1 MSVKFSSLVVAG
13 ALLFSPV
20 FVPQADAQV
29 TAQSGKYLLRLGYKK
44 GQTMNYSIT
53 TKVMNAPGMNQPM
66 TTVMPLTMK
75 VIDVQK
81 DIITIQSTVDMSKI
95 QPGAK
100 PESQTMK
107 MDRLGNV
114 IGGNSAN
121 GMMSGANLPKNPVAV
136 GGTWKSTG
144 KASGF
149 AATSTY
155 KLVGVKQV
163 GSRKVANLTMS
174 VVGTGSM
181 KMSGTGTMLLD
192 MADASLVSMAMN
204 MNIPNPQGKGA
215 PITMNMTMT
224 RK

>member
-13 ALLFSPV
+13 ALLFSPM

-29 TAQSGKYLLRLGYKK
+29 TAQSGKYLFRLGYKK
-44 GQTMNYSIT
+44 GQIMKYSIS
-53 TKVMNAPGMNQPM
+53 TKVNMPGSKQPM
-66 TTVMPLTMK
+66 NTVMPLTMK

-81 DIITIQSTVDMSKI
+81 DVLTIQSTVDMSKL
-95 QPGAK
+95 QPGSK
-100 PESQTMK
+100 PQSQTIK

-114 IGGNSAN
+114 VGGGSSS

-136 GGTWKSTG
+136 GGTWKTTG
-144 KASGF
+144 NANGF

-163 GSRKVANLTMS
+163 GSRKVANVTMS
-174 VVGTGSM
+174 IVGTGSM
-181 KMSGTGTMLLD
+181 KMTGTGTMLLD

-204 MNIPNPQGKGA
+204 MNMPNPQGKGA
-215 PITMNMTMT
+215 PMTMNMTMT
-224 RK
+224 RN